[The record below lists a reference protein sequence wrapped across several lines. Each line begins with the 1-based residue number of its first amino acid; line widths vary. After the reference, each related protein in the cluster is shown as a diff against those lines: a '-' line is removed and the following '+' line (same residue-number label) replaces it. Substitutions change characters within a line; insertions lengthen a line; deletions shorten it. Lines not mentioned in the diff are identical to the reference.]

1 MRCDTEPTT
10 VWILN
15 KEWREVRSV
24 DRKQQVIEALG
35 DWIVHVTAQKELATP
50 EQIAALPEVAEVFL
64 KHYPSFSFSSTKKE

>member
-1 MRCDTEPTT
+1 M
-10 VWILN
+10 
-15 KEWREVRSV
+15 

-50 EQIAALPEVAEVFL
+50 EQIAALPGVAEVFL